1 MRYVYLR
8 TSPLLS
14 HETKEAETL
23 SRKPRGKDEALEAID
38 FIVNV
43 LKQHEKDLDRLI
55 AQLAK
60 VTNQITKKGELPKK
74 IETMEERLTTLQTEI
89 NNLIQLLSTTKEAPP
104 PPTPAPTPQPQPP
117 PAQPTQPAFTRGP
130 PVIVRCKQWLDFK
143 TLAQNAETVS
153 FLYKEN
159 EKTFQADALKQNRV
173 YTYNGQTP
181 KSNALLKAWLAR
193 ELQIKEEKVFEGVLA
208 IG

>member
-1 MRYVYLR
+1 
-8 TSPLLS
+8 
-14 HETKEAETL
+14 L
-23 SRKPRGKDEALEAID
+23 SRRPKRKDEALEAID

-60 VTNQITKKGELPKK
+60 ITNKITKKGEIPPR
-74 IETMEERLTTLQTEI
+74 IETMEERLATLQTEI

-104 PPTPAPTPQPQPP
+104 TLTPAPTPTPTSAPTPTSQQSQIQPQPTV
-117 PAQPTQPAFTRGP
+117 QPTQPTHIRGP
-130 PVIVRCKQWLDFK
+130 PVIVRCKQWQDFK

-153 FLYKEN
+153 FLYKET

-173 YTYNGQTP
+173 YTYNGETP
-181 KSNALLKAWLAR
+181 KGGELLKTWLAR
-193 ELQIKEEKVFEGVLA
+193 ELQITEENVFEGVLA

>member
-1 MRYVYLR
+1 M
-8 TSPLLS
+8 
-14 HETKEAETL
+14 
-23 SRKPRGKDEALEAID
+23 SRKTKGRDEALDAID

-60 VTNQITKKGELPKK
+60 ITNQITKKGEPPAR
-74 IETMEERLTTLQTEI
+74 IEKMEQQLATLQTEI
-89 NNLIQLLSTTKEAPP
+89 NNLIQLLSTTKEAPAP
-104 PPTPAPTPQPQPP
+104 AKPKPTQVLAPAPTEQPPQPQPQ
-117 PAQPTQPAFTRGP
+117 PATQPTETAITRGP
-130 PVIVRCKQWLDFK
+130 PVIVRCKQWQDFK

-153 FLYKEN
+153 FLYKET

-173 YTYNGQTP
+173 YTYNGETP
-181 KSNALLKAWLAR
+181 KSGELLKIWLAK
-193 ELQIKEEKVFEGVLA
+193 ELQITGEKVFEGVLA

>member
-1 MRYVYLR
+1 M
-8 TSPLLS
+8 
-14 HETKEAETL
+14 
-23 SRKPRGKDEALEAID
+23 SRKPKRKDEALEAID

-60 VTNQITKKGELPKK
+60 ITNQITKKGELPTR
-74 IETMEERLTTLQTEI
+74 IETMEQQLATLQTEI
-89 NNLIQLLSTTKEAPP
+89 NNLIQLLSTTKEVPSPA
-104 PPTPAPTPQPQPP
+104 PAPTPLPTPQQPSPKAQ
-117 PAQPTQPAFTRGP
+117 PAQPAYMRGP
-130 PVIVRCKQWLDFK
+130 PVIVRCKKWQDFK

-153 FLYKEN
+153 FLYKEA

-173 YTYNGQTP
+173 YTFNGETP
-181 KSNALLKAWLAR
+181 KYGVLLKTWLAK
-193 ELQIKEEKVFEGVLA
+193 ELQITEEKVFEGVLA

>member
-1 MRYVYLR
+1 M
-8 TSPLLS
+8 S
-14 HETKEAETL
+14 
-23 SRKPRGKDEALEAID
+23 SRPKRKDEALEAID

-55 AQLAK
+55 AQLGK
-60 VTNQITKKGELPKK
+60 VTSQITKKGELPTR

-89 NNLIQLLSTTKEAPP
+89 NNLIQLLSATKEAPP
-104 PPTPAPTPQPQPP
+104 SPTPAPTAAPTLTPTPQPQPT
-117 PAQPTQPAFTRGP
+117 AQPTQQTYARGP
-130 PVIVRCKQWLDFK
+130 PVIVRCKKWQDFK

-153 FLYKEN
+153 FLHKET

-173 YTYNGQTP
+173 YTYNGETP
-181 KSNALLKAWLAR
+181 KSGELLKIWLAR
-193 ELQIKEEKVFEGVLA
+193 ELQITEEHVFEGVLA